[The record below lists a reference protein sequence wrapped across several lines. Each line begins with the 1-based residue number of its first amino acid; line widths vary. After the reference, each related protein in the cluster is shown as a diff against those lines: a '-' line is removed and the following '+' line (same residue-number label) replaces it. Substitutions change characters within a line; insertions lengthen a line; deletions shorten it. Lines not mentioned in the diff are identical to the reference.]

1 MPEPSLDT
9 PTLELT
15 SLPYHRA
22 LPDFLKRHDARLW
35 EWFRDTA
42 RDTRAAEDA
51 KFELLKSTYRL
62 DRAAHPELYEL
73 AGVVASELG
82 VDVPLTLYQ
91 AQCPQSLNASL
102 AFVPGEVHL
111 IFHGPVTSQ
120 LTPGEVRGLL
130 GHELCHYVLLHQGE
144 GELLT
149 ARELLRA
156 LVNDRHAQPAY
167 YASWRLLHLYGEIFC
182 DRGAYLATRDLLAVV
197 SMLVKVHT
205 GTPDVSPESYLRQAE
220 EIFEQAGAAT
230 AEHTHPEAFIRAR
243 ALKLWVEGR
252 ADATDA
258 IERMIEGEPGL
269 DELDLLAQE
278 RVAATTRALLDRL
291 LWRPWFQTDAI
302 LAHARLFF
310 EGYVP
315 PAGPLPAHAAP
326 SLTQG
331 EDARPAP
338 ASFCDY
344 ACYVLLDFATADR
357 DLEEAPL
364 AAALEAAEEL
374 GIKLRF
380 VELAQQELRL
390 RKGQIEK
397 LDARRERVLADALRE
412 PTARR

>member
-1 MPEPSLDT
+1 MPEPDRHG
-9 PTLELT
+9 PPLELA

-35 EWFRDTA
+35 EWFRNTA
-42 RDTRAAEDA
+42 RDTRAAEEA

-62 DRAAHPELYEL
+62 ERTAHPELYEL
-73 AGVVASELG
+73 AGQVAGELG
-82 VDVPLTLYQ
+82 IDAPLTLYQ
-91 AQCPQSLNASL
+91 AQNPQSLNASL

-111 IFHGPVTSQ
+111 IFHGPVAAQ
-120 LTPGEVRGLL
+120 LTPEEVRGLL
-130 GHELCHYVLLHQGE
+130 GHELCHYVLLHQGD

-205 GTPDVSPESYLRQAE
+205 GIEDVSPASYLRQAE
-220 EIFEQAGAAT
+220 EIFEQAGIAT
-230 AEHTHPEAFIRAR
+230 TELTHPEAFIRAR
-243 ALKLWVEGR
+243 ALKLWVDGR
-252 ADATDA
+252 PDAVAA

-310 EGYVP
+310 DGYVP
-315 PAGPLPAHAAP
+315 PAGPLPARAAP
-326 SLTQG
+326 SLDPGNGGQ
-331 EDARPAP
+331 PP
-338 ASFCDY
+338 ASLYDY
-344 ACYVLLDFATADR
+344 ACFVLLDFATADR

-374 GIKLRF
+374 GVKARF

-397 LDARRERVLADALRE
+397 IDARRERILADAQRE